1 MRPTHSQMI
10 TLSDDMRAN
19 IAGVP
24 ALVVSLVVVF
34 GLDFSPLGSGAWAKG
49 SAAVSPALTGEFITV
64 FLVFWPL
71 FALTYLMWT
80 HVGLNDLDETELIV
94 HARWTL
100 ANRRRW
106 WSRWFGMGGA
116 VSWATMAAY
125 VAFIFNIFLVT
136 SGAEDSPVISAVL
149 GLANVIASWA
159 VLVYSF
165 ALEFMR
171 LDLSGGGSP
180 DARQLEFDMD
190 APREFGD
197 YLTFSVLSSTMT
209 AALPG
214 RAVSRMAW
222 RTVRANVIV
231 AFAFNSVVVAT
242 LVSMILSYVM

>member
-1 MRPTHSQMI
+1 ML

-24 ALVVSLVVVF
+24 ALIVSGILVF
-34 GLDFSPLGSGAWAKG
+34 GFDFDPLGSGPNM
-49 SAAVSPALTGEFITV
+49 AAPLALPHEVFNL

-71 FALTYLMWT
+71 FALTYLLWT
-80 HVGLNDLDETELIV
+80 HAGLRDLDEIELIV
-94 HARWTL
+94 HSRWSV

-106 WSRWFGMGGA
+106 WSRFGMGGA

-125 VAFIFNIFLVT
+125 LAFIVNIFLVT
-136 SGAEDSPVISAVL
+136 SGSNASIVVSASL
-149 GLANVIASWA
+149 GIANVIASWA

-180 DARQLEFDMD
+180 GERQLEFEMEG
-190 APREFGD
+190 PREFGD

-214 RAVSRMAW
+214 RAVSRTAW
-222 RTVRANVIV
+222 RMVRTNVIV

-242 LVSMILSYVM
+242 LVSMILSYLM

>member
-1 MRPTHSQMI
+1 MRPPHSPMI

-24 ALVVSLVVVF
+24 ALIVSGILVLGF
-34 GLDFSPLGSGAWAKG
+34 DFDPLGSGATV
-49 SAAVSPALTGEFITV
+49 AAPLSLPYEVLNL

-71 FALTYLMWT
+71 FALTYLLWT
-80 HVGLNDLDETELIV
+80 HAGLRDLDETELIV
-94 HARWTL
+94 HSRWAT

-106 WSRWFGMGGA
+106 WSKRFGMGGA
-116 VSWATMAAY
+116 VSWATMAAFF
-125 VAFIFNIFLVT
+125 AFILNIFLVT
-136 SGAEDSPVISAVL
+136 SGSSASIGISAAL
-149 GLANVIASWA
+149 GIANVIASWA

-180 DARQLEFDMD
+180 GERQLEFEMEG
-190 APREFGD
+190 PREFGD

-214 RAVSRMAW
+214 RAVSRKAW
-222 RTVRANVIV
+222 RLVRTNVIV

>member
-1 MRPTHSQMI
+1 MRPTHSQML
-10 TLSDDMRAN
+10 TLSDDSRAN

-24 ALVVSLVVVF
+24 ALIVSGILVF
-34 GLDFSPLGSGAWAKG
+34 GFDFDPLGSGP
-49 SAAVSPALTGEFITV
+49 SMAASLALPHEVINL

-71 FALTYLMWT
+71 FALTYLLWT
-80 HVGLNDLDETELIV
+80 HAGLRDLDETELIV
-94 HARWTL
+94 HSRWSV

-106 WSRWFGMGGA
+106 WSKWFGMGGA

-125 VAFIFNIFLVT
+125 LAFIFNIFLVT
-136 SGAEDSPVISAVL
+136 SGSGGDIVISAGL
-149 GLANVIASWA
+149 GIANVIASWA

-180 DARQLEFDMD
+180 GERQLEFEMEG
-190 APREFGD
+190 PREFGD

-214 RAVSRMAW
+214 RAVSRRAW
-222 RTVRANVIV
+222 RLVRTNVIV